1 MRVLP
6 LNAIRAFATV
16 GRLLSFSRAADEL
29 SVTPSAVSHQIR
41 LLEDHLGVALLRRK
55 NKHVALT
62 PEGRI
67 YLQEVSEGLTR
78 MARASTTLKAARG
91 QRILRVSVMP
101 SLASLW
107 LVPRIGG
114 FAEAYPDIAIVV
126 GATRELVDFQA
137 GQFDVAIWHGQEPQP
152 GYRFDPLEGNDLFPI
167 CSPKLLKGRTP
178 LRAPADLRH
187 HTLLE
192 SSDDL
197 YVGGPNPG
205 WQIWLQAAG
214 VPHITSKRLMS
225 FSPRHLMHRA
235 VLEGLGVGLSRTLL
249 VADALAKG
257 QLVCPFGPVMSLTS
271 SYSLV
276 CPETIAEHEEVAV
289 FREWLLHQ
297 ARTTSERLKILPK
310 GSK

>member
-1 MRVLP
+1 MRTLP
-6 LNAIRAFATV
+6 LNAIRTFATV
-16 GRLLSFSRAADEL
+16 GRLLSFSRAAEEL

-55 NKHVALT
+55 KNHVALT
-62 PEGRI
+62 AEGRL

-78 MARASTTLKAARG
+78 MARASTTLKAAKG

-101 SLASLW
+101 SLAALW

-114 FAEAYPDIAIVV
+114 FANAHPDIAIVV

-137 GQFDVAIWHGQEPQP
+137 GQFDVAIWHGQDPQP
-152 GYRFDPLEGNDLFPI
+152 GYRFDELEGNEQFPI
-167 CSPKLLKGRTP
+167 CSPRLLKGRPP
-178 LRAPADLRH
+178 LRTPEDLRH

-197 YVGGPNPG
+197 HVGGPNPG
-205 WQIWLQAAG
+205 WHVWLQAAG
-214 VPHITSKRLMS
+214 VPHTTSKRLLS

-249 VADALAKG
+249 VADALANG
-257 QLVCPFGPVMSLTS
+257 QLVCPFGPVIPLASA
-271 SYSLV
+271 YSLV
-276 CPETIAEHEEVAV
+276 CPESIADQEEVVA
-289 FREWLLHQ
+289 FREWLLHE
-297 ARTTSERLKILPK
+297 ARTTTARLKILPK
-310 GSK
+310 SGK